1 MLKMEHTSKKVED
14 ESMPRSKKK
23 SKKFA
28 GISRIDSKHTHG
40 WYVRV
45 YANGGVFV
53 SKLFSDRLYGSKK
66 IALDNAMKF
75 RDHNQMVAELHRK
88 NYKSLKRKPF
98 YKAAPKNN
106 TSGIVGVN
114 EVKTKI
120 RGRDVH
126 YFQATWSES
135 GKPRSKK
142 FYVMSEREPQEAF
155 QLAVELRKSKEK
167 ELYDNWLKE
176 KEAHERKEESA
187 GKK

>member
-1 MLKMEHTSKKVED
+1 MRNTLLKKVVEK
-14 ESMPRSKKK
+14 SMPRTSKK

-66 IALDNAMKF
+66 IALENAMKF

-98 YKAAPKNN
+98 YQAAPKNN

-142 FYVMSEREPQEAF
+142 FYVMSEREPDEAF

-167 ELYDNWLKE
+167 ELYDKWVKE
-176 KEAHERKEESA
+176 KESHEKKEKSSE
-187 GKK
+187 KK